1 MNKKK
6 ICIITHHPFWSE
18 LLGCGM
24 VMRARYQILK
34 KLCDEVLVLY
44 ITTTNEKSPLPGGTL
59 RLRQKINLK
68 DILNIKS
75 FLKQRNIS
83 TCYFSYDHFGFLT
96 EYTDCN
102 NIVEIYDLMHLRE
115 MQFKKFGY
123 EATYSKNKKD
133 ELDSLKRYDTVIC
146 LNIDEVKYLHENNID
161 QAIYLPPNTNLN
173 KIELNS
179 NKNNFGFISSVAKP
193 NIDGFKCLNKSLIQ
207 SKDFVIAGS
216 ICLNKD
222 IINDLGDKANIIGVI
237 KNPIS
242 FYEKINLALSPIRFG
257 GGLKT
262 KVFEALS
269 FCKPVLA
276 TKHSV
281 EGFPSNIEEVI
292 TVDNDVKSWNYE
304 TVMSA
309 SKIKPSK
316 IKEYFLSNFGEKK
329 CSDIIKKIL

>member
-6 ICIITHHPFWSE
+6 VCIITHHPFWKE

-24 VMRARYQILK
+24 VMRARYELLK

-44 ITTTNEKSPLPGGTL
+44 ITTTDEKSPLPGGTFK
-59 RLRQKINLK
+59 LRQKIKLK

-75 FLKQRNIS
+75 FLVQRNID
-83 TCYFSYDHFGFLT
+83 TCYFSYDQFGFLT
-96 EYTDCN
+96 EFTDCN

-115 MQFKKFGY
+115 IQFKKFGY

-133 ELDSLKRYDTVIC
+133 ELESLKRYDSIIC
-146 LNIDEVKYLHENNID
+146 LNMDEVDYLHENNINS
-161 QAIYLPPNTNLN
+161 AIYLPPNVNLTE
-173 KIELNS
+173 IELNVGK
-179 NKNNFGFISSVAKP
+179 NKFGFISSVAKP
-193 NIDGFKCLNKSLIQ
+193 NIDGFKCLNKSLIH
-207 SKDFVIAGS
+207 SKNFVIAGA

-222 IINDLGDKANIIGVI
+222 IINDVSTEATNVGVV

-276 TKHSV
+276 TKHSI
-281 EGFPSNIEEVI
+281 EGFPSNIEEVV
-292 TVDNDVKSWNYE
+292 TVVDDIKSWDYE
-304 TVMSA
+304 TIEAA
-309 SKIKPSK
+309 SNIESSK
-316 IKEYFLSNFGEKK
+316 IKEYFLSNFGEQK
-329 CSDIIKKIL
+329 CSDIMKKIL